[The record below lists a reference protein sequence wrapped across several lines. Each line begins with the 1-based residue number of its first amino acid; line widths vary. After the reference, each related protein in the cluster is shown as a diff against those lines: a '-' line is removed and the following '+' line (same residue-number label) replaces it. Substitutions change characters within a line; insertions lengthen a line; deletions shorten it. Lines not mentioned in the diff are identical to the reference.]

1 MAYFIELVVRDIG
14 WGIVEVE
21 YLPRTHYPVLAGTLR
36 CHESVVARVREVL
49 PAWAAI
55 LQGTS
60 LAVVSYVAVTRIA
73 EGRRSIIKTIL
84 SDT

>member
-14 WGIVEVE
+14 WGVVEVE
-21 YLPRTHYPVLAGTLR
+21 YLPWANYPVLTGTLG

-49 PAWAAI
+49 PTGAAI

-73 EGRRSIIKTIL
+73 EREQIKL
-84 SDT
+84 NFDT